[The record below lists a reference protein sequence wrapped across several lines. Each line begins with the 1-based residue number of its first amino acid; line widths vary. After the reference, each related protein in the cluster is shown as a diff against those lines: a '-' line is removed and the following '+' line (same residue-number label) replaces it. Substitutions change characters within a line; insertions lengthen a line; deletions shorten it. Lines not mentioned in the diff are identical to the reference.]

1 MQNADFKII
10 GVFYNFM
17 KFILASASPRRK
29 EILLN
34 AGYKFTVVPSCYNEK
49 ICNME
54 YSEELVENCAFQKAL
69 EVKNRLKNGS
79 LIVSADTVVV
89 IENKILGKPSNEAE
103 AFDMLSKLSGATHF
117 VATSICILDNYNIV
131 KGIES
136 TKVIFRDVSS
146 FEIKNYIKKN
156 MPYDKAGSYGIQDK
170 DFDFVKKIEGNIDNV
185 IGFPMTLFKRLSK
198 EIFNNFSV

>member
-1 MQNADFKII
+1 
-10 GVFYNFM
+10 M

-69 EVKNRLKNGS
+69 EVKNRLKNSS